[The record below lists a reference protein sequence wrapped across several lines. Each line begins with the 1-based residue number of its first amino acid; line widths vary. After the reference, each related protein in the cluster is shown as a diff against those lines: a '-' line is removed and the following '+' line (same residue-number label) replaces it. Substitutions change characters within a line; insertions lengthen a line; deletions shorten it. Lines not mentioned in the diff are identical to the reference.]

1 MQKSKRIVTAQ
12 DSLKI
17 IEQGY
22 YINAKKEQIGVKKEV
37 ENCIK
42 NTILYEPNAFENLFV
57 RRDAILLD
65 KVLHNTIFEV
75 YNKTVNEVLEE
86 TSKAEQSIFCLNF
99 ASAKNPGGGFLG
111 GAQAQEESLSRSS
124 ALYPSLLT
132 QRRMYDFHRQL
143 KTCLYS
149 DHMIYSP
156 NVPFFKNDEGEN
168 LDQFYTASILTS
180 PAVNAGVIRR
190 QEPENIAKIDAFME
204 ARLER
209 ILTVAIL
216 NGHEVLVL
224 GAWGCGV
231 FRNEAKDV
239 AMYFQ
244 KALFENSVFKN
255 RFRKVIF
262 AVYDSSAS
270 QENFNCFK
278 NVLNPKNTK
287 A

>member
-17 IEQGY
+17 VEQGY
-22 YINAKKEQIGVKKEV
+22 YINAKKEQVSVKKEV

-42 NTILYEPNAFENLFV
+42 NTILYEPDAFENLFEK
-57 RRDAILLD
+57 RDKILLD
-65 KVLHNTIFEV
+65 NVLHNTIFEV
-75 YNKTVNEVLEE
+75 HNKTVNEVLEDV
-86 TSKAEQSIFCLNF
+86 SKTEQSIFCLNF

-132 QRRMYDFHRQL
+132 QRKMYDFHRQL

-168 LDQFYTASILTS
+168 LDLFYTASILTS
-180 PAVNAGVIRR
+180 PAVNVGVIKR
-190 QEPENIAKIDAFME
+190 QEPQNITKIDTFME
-204 ARLER
+204 ARLEK
-209 ILTVAIL
+209 ILSIAIL
-216 NGHEVLVL
+216 KGHEVLIL

-239 AMYFQ
+239 AGYFQ
-244 KALFENSVFKN
+244 KALLENPVFKN

-262 AVYDSSAS
+262 AVYDRSAS

-278 NVLNPKNTK
+278 NILNPNNN
-287 A
+287 